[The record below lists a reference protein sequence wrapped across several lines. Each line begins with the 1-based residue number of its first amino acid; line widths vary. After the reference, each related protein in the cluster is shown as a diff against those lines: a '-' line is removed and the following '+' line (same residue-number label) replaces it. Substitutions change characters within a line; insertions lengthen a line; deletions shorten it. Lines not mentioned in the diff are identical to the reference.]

1 MDGEDVFGRKISTR
15 YARNV
20 FQPAYSSDEGY
31 GTATAA
37 APPPSRNAYAPP
49 TNVRFIALFFL
60 KPFVL
65 IVLLVTLCR
74 CFRQFSVPFC
84 VGGRSSKFFQKLRQC
99 SNFGKDVAET
109 GYPGSQPGSYCVP
122 LFCSQDCRQYAKRL
136 LIFNANST
144 QTQRAALSSHVK
156 II

>member
-65 IVLLVTLCR
+65 IVLHLQCKLNTDRGQLCR
-74 CFRQFSVPFC
+74 LM
-84 VGGRSSKFFQKLRQC
+84 SKL
-99 SNFGKDVAET
+99 SNKVNDDFDGAVA
-109 GYPGSQPGSYCVP
+109 
-122 LFCSQDCRQYAKRL
+122 AM
-136 LIFNANST
+136 
-144 QTQRAALSSHVK
+144 
-156 II
+156 